1 MAGRVAVAGVCRVTE
16 VINVKPLRPLASVL
30 AALVISGTVGCG
42 GPSDQDQIKQ
52 LVKEYV
58 TAFAAEDGA
67 KVCSLLTPESQR
79 RIQASAGLLRGRTC
93 AETLKTVAQ
102 MSTKASPEQV
112 KAFHAGR
119 IVVDGNEAGVVIE
132 PSNPGTKPT
141 RLVKLNGKWLF
152 DGSVAVARQ

>member
-1 MAGRVAVAGVCRVTE
+1 MAGREAVAGVCRVAG
-16 VINVKPLRPLASVL
+16 VITQKPIRSIAAAV
-30 AALVISGTVGCG
+30 AALVIVGSLGCG
-42 GPSDQDQIKQ
+42 GPSDQEQIQQ
-52 LVKEYV
+52 LVKQYV

-102 MSTKASPEQV
+102 LSTKASVEQV

-119 IVVDGNEAGVVIE
+119 IVIDGNEAGVVIE

-141 RLVKLNGKWLF
+141 RLVKINGKWLF
-152 DGSVAVARQ
+152 DGSVAVAQR

>member
-1 MAGRVAVAGVCRVTE
+1 MAGRVAVAGGCRVAGVSTSS
-16 VINVKPLRPLASVL
+16 PLRSIVAAL
-30 AALVISGTVGCG
+30 AALVIIGAAGCG

-52 LVKEYV
+52 LVTEYV

-67 KVCSLLTPESQR
+67 KVCSLLTPASQR

-132 PSNPGTKPT
+132 PSSPGTKPT
-141 RLVKLNGKWLF
+141 RLVKVDGKWLF
-152 DGSVAVARQ
+152 DGSVAVAGQ